1 MKAIIATHT
10 VYLRGQD
17 IHGPPHTISEFFNK
31 NRIENIFIKYPLSS
45 KGYRTIEFYEDG
57 YKIHTEKKFLIRGI
71 SHWFH
76 YLREFIV
83 TCKTV
88 LLYER
93 GADLFVGV
101 DPLNALAGAF
111 LRSVGLVKHSV
122 YFSVDYAIERFPG
135 KIQNDMYHALDR
147 MAMRISNQTWSVSK
161 RIITARK
168 KLGLSS
174 SKNLI
179 LPNAPFYEDVPRVD
193 FQKTKKHDIVLV
205 SALADGIAFDIL
217 FEVVKKL
224 VSQFPDIRL
233 ILIGSGPREEELHS
247 LTRALQL
254 DKHIIFKGPLSHE
267 EMFKVLVE
275 SGVGIA
281 LYDTANNKH
290 YRYFSDPMKVRDYL
304 ASGLPVIVSGNSAI
318 GVELEEEGAGFNI
331 NADVKPLISSLK
343 TILNNDKKHLIMREK
358 ALGLAKK
365 YDTYSL
371 IEKYIQAMNITITE
385 NNNSNES

>member
-17 IHGPPHTISEFFNK
+17 IHGPPHTISEFFDK
-31 NRIENIFIKYPLSS
+31 IKAEYIFIKYPLSS

-83 TCKTV
+83 TCKSV

-111 LRSVGLVKHSV
+111 LRSIGLVKHSV

-135 KIQNDMYHALDR
+135 KVQNDIYHMLDQ
-147 MAMRISNQTWSVSK
+147 MAMNTSHQTWSVSK
-161 RIITARK
+161 RIVTARK
-168 KLGLSS
+168 KLGLPT

-179 LPNAPFYEDVPRVD
+179 LPNAPFFNDVPRIE
-193 FQKTKKHDIVLV
+193 FEKTRKHDIVLV
-205 SALADGIAFDIL
+205 SALAEGIAFDVL

-224 VSQFPDIRL
+224 LKVFPDIRL
-233 ILIGSGPREEELHS
+233 ILIGSGPREEELHA
-247 LTRALQL
+247 LTKALKL
-254 DKHIIFKGPLSHE
+254 EKHIIFKGPLSHE
-267 EMFKVLVE
+267 DMFKVLVE

-281 LYDTANNKH
+281 LYDTADNKH
-290 YRYFSDPMKVRDYL
+290 FRYFSDPMKVRDYL

-318 GVELEEEGAGFNI
+318 GVELEKEGAGFNI
-331 NADVKPLISSLK
+331 KADIEPLVSALK
-343 TILNNDKKHLIMREK
+343 TILGNDKKHLSIRQK
-358 ALGLAKK
+358 AIGLAKK
-365 YDTYSL
+365 YDTYKL
-371 IEKYIQAMNITITE
+371 IEEYILALDITISDE
-385 NNNSNES
+385 KHKA